1 MGDLGSLRLYVL
13 GVDLSTA
20 FMSLSHI
27 TQGDCKFLEFVLG
40 RYVSVDADWA
50 VVIQYVCDNV
60 SVNFKPDC
68 KPPGEVF
75 EIEISP
81 GH

>member
-27 TQGDCKFLEFVLG
+27 TQGDCKFHEFVLG
-40 RYVSVDADWA
+40 RYVSVNADWA
-50 VVIQYVCDNV
+50 VIQYVCDNV
-60 SVNFKPDC
+60 SVNFKPDR
-68 KPPGEVF
+68 KPPGEFF
-75 EIEISP
+75 EIAISP